1 MRVES
6 FRFKPFLYALAFTA
20 CGLAGSNAAAQSY
33 PSKTVRIIIPQNPG
47 GTTDVLGRVISAKLT
62 AKWGV
67 SVIIDYRA
75 GAGGNI
81 GMDLVA
87 KSPGDGYTL
96 LLGYVGTQSVNGA
109 VYAHLPYDPDKDFVS
124 VASLATIPFMTV
136 VNKDVPVK
144 TMKELVAL
152 AKTKPLNY
160 ATSGN
165 GSLNQLMGEML
176 NNTAHIKIT
185 HVPYKGI
192 AQAITDTIAG
202 RIEVLPTA
210 VPSAF
215 TQVKAGALRP
225 LSVTSA
231 KRVAALPDVPTV
243 AEAGF
248 PELTFDSWF
257 GLFAPASTP
266 MDIVQKINADVNEA
280 LRGSDVVE
288 KFESVGGEP
297 FPQSQQQ
304 FAAQVKADT
313 AKWGKVAR
321 DAHVTVD

>member
-1 MRVES
+1 LHVQS
-6 FRFKPFLYALAFTA
+6 FKSALAF
-20 CGLAGSNAAAQSY
+20 GLLAASCSLVGAPAAAQSY
-33 PSKTVRIIIPQNPG
+33 PSKPVKIIIPQNPG
-47 GTTDVLGRVISAKLT
+47 GTTDVLGRVISAKLS

-67 SVIIDYRA
+67 SVVIDYRA

-81 GMDLVA
+81 GMDVVA
-87 KSPGDGYTL
+87 KSAGDGYTL

-109 VYAHLPYDPDKDFVS
+109 VYQHLPYDPDKDFVS

-136 VNKDVPVK
+136 VNKDLPVH

-152 AKTKPLNY
+152 AKTRQLDY

-176 NNTAHIKIT
+176 NNTAHIKIQ

-202 RIEVLPTA
+202 RVQVLPVA

-215 TQVKAGALRP
+215 TQVKAGSLRP
-225 LSVTSA
+225 LAVTSST
-231 KRVAALPDVPTV
+231 RVAALPDVPTM
-243 AEAGF
+243 AESGY

-257 GLFAPASTP
+257 GLFAPSSTP
-266 MDIVQKINADVNEA
+266 ADVVRKINADVNEA
-280 LRGSDVVE
+280 LRQPDVVE
-288 KFESVGGEP
+288 KFESVGGKP
-297 FPQSQQQ
+297 FPQSQEA
-304 FAAQVKADT
+304 FAAQVKSDT

>member
-1 MRVES
+1 MRFGFWLFAWTLS
-6 FRFKPFLYALAFTA
+6 CFGMA
-20 CGLAGSNAAAQSY
+20 AGADAAEPPY

-47 GTTDVLGRVISAKLT
+47 GTTDVLGRVISAKLSV
-62 AKWGV
+62 KWGV

-87 KSPGDGYTL
+87 KSAGDGYTL

-109 VYAHLPYDPDKDFVS
+109 VYKHLPYDPDKDFVS

-136 VNKDVPVK
+136 VNNDVPVK
-144 TMKELVAL
+144 TMGELVAL
-152 AKTKPLNY
+152 AKKKPLNY

-176 NNTAHIKIT
+176 NNTAHIRIT

-202 RIEVLPTA
+202 RIEVLPVA
-210 VPSAF
+210 VPSVFA
-215 TQVKAGALRP
+215 QVKAGSVRP
-225 LSVTSA
+225 IAVTGAS
-231 KRVAALPDVPTV
+231 RVDALPDVPTM
-243 AEAGF
+243 AESGY

-257 GLFAPASTP
+257 GLFAPSSTP

-288 KFESVGGEP
+288 KFESVGGKP
-297 FPQSQQQ
+297 FAQSQPQ

-313 AKWGKVAR
+313 AKWGQVAR